1 MIKTAS
7 LALAVTLTCTAASA
21 QTEDTGRVSMVML
34 TDCATAEYVKQYIY
48 RDLREVPFSG
58 GWGIMQRDDGRFA
71 EGMWK
76 IYASPDWGSF
86 TVAIEF
92 ADGMMC
98 LVGMGSD
105 IAPFED

>member
-1 MIKTAS
+1 MQRSAIFITAL
-7 LALAVTLTCTAASA
+7 LAQTGIGSA
-21 QTEDTGRVSMVML
+21 QDLPRQPML
-34 TDCATAEYVKQYIY
+34 LMTDCAPHGYVKDYIY
-48 RDLREVPFSG
+48 GELKEIPFSG
-58 GWGIMQRDDGRFA
+58 GWGIMQRDDGQFA
-71 EGMWK
+71 QGMWK

-92 ADGMMC
+92 ADGVMC